1 MNPAG
6 GVANKLWPDVENS
19 SSVPPTWRRSFGATL
34 TNVPAADNERR
45 PPNRLRLKKRG
56 VLKNHSRGGDENN
69 IQTER
74 DGRGAAVTPV
84 QGSEGRGA
92 DAVRQ
97 ECPSNTDGNTERDA
111 APNEESP
118 REPIEES
125 VCSKHKP
132 NSDFLSDSGEESNS
146 ESNKNKTDFVSAY
159 KCVSCETRSGGL
171 QRLAVRA
178 AGNGSGCRV
187 NNESLQTGDS
197 SRESCR
203 EESPCVKRNRQRF
216 TAREHREES
225 AFLTE
230 DEGTDEERGTASHE
244 HSDEEESCS
253 DFIEDSPDAPEASPC
268 NHGIPELF
276 QEHGIIGLS
285 SQSFQVHFRKAVEDL
300 LTEAVKGNFLSQALY
315 EKRLPGHLAN
325 AIPAEV
331 VSKMTEEI
339 STRLDSKLSE
349 VFFVL
354 SGKIDSLIRRVA
366 RTEKSIEMSVQKLR
380 ERIEDSE
387 NCGHRENV
395 RILPIAD
402 SNPGQ
407 NAVAF
412 F

>member
-19 SSVPPTWRRSFGATL
+19 FSVPPTWRRSFGATL
-34 TNVPAADNERR
+34 TNIPAAENERR

-56 VLKNHSRGGDENN
+56 VLKNRSRGGDENN
-69 IQTER
+69 IETVR
-74 DGRGAAVTPV
+74 DGTGAAVTPV
-84 QGSEGRGA
+84 QGNAGR
-92 DAVRQ
+92 
-97 ECPSNTDGNTERDA
+97 
-111 APNEESP
+111 
-118 REPIEES
+118 
-125 VCSKHKP
+125 
-132 NSDFLSDSGEESNS
+132 
-146 ESNKNKTDFVSAY
+146 SA
-159 KCVSCETRSGGL
+159 
-171 QRLAVRA
+171 
-178 AGNGSGCRV
+178 GSRV
-187 NNESLQTGDS
+187 GNESLQRGDS
-197 SRESCR
+197 SRESGW
-203 EESPCVKRNRQRF
+203 EESPCVKRNRQCF
-216 TAREHREES
+216 IAREHREES

-230 DEGTDEERGTASHE
+230 DEGTDEECGTASHE

-253 DFIEDSPDAPEASPC
+253 DFIEDSPHAPEASPC

-285 SQSFQVHFRKAVEDL
+285 SQSFQVHFHKAVEDL
-300 LTEAVKGNFLSQALY
+300 TEEVKGNFLSQALY

-331 VSKMTEEI
+331 VSEMTEEI

-366 RTEKSIEMSVQKLR
+366 RTEKSIEMSFQKLR
-380 ERIEDSE
+380 ERIEGSE

-395 RILPIAD
+395 RILTVAD

>member
-19 SSVPPTWRRSFGATL
+19 FSVPPTWRRSFGATL
-34 TNVPAADNERR
+34 TNIPAAENERR

-56 VLKNHSRGGDENN
+56 VLKNRSRGGDENN

-84 QGSEGRGA
+84 QGNAGHGA

-97 ECPSNTDGNTERDA
+97 ECPSNTAGNAERDA
-111 APNEESP
+111 APNEESQ
-118 REPIEES
+118 RETIEEN

-132 NSDFLSDSGEESNS
+132 NSDFLNDSGEESRA
-146 ESNKNKTDFVSAY
+146 ESNKNKTQFVR
-159 KCVSCETRSGGL
+159 T
-171 QRLAVRA
+171 
-178 AGNGSGCRV
+178 AGNGSGSRV
-187 NNESLQTGDS
+187 GNVSLQRGDS
-197 SRESCR
+197 SRESGW
-203 EESPCVKRNRQRF
+203 EESPCVKRNRQCF
-216 TAREHREES
+216 IAREHREES

-230 DEGTDEERGTASHE
+230 DEGTDEERGAASHE

-253 DFIEDSPDAPEASPC
+253 DFIEDSPHAPEASPC

-300 LTEAVKGNFLSQALY
+300 LTEEVKGNFLSQALY
-315 EKRLPGHLAN
+315 EKRLPDHLAN
-325 AIPAEV
+325 TIPAEV
-331 VSKMTEEI
+331 VSEMTEEI

-380 ERIEDSE
+380 ERIEGSE

-395 RILPIAD
+395 RILTVAN

>member
-19 SSVPPTWRRSFGATL
+19 FSVPPTWRRSFGATL
-34 TNVPAADNERR
+34 TNIPAAENERR

-56 VLKNHSRGGDENN
+56 VLKNRSRGGDENN
-69 IQTER
+69 IQTVR
-74 DGRGAAVTPV
+74 DGTGAAVTPV
-84 QGSEGRGA
+84 QGNAGRDA

-97 ECPSNTDGNTERDA
+97 ECPSNTDGNAERDA

-118 REPIEES
+118 RETIEEN

-132 NSDFLSDSGEESNS
+132 NSDFLSDSGEESRA
-146 ESNKNKTDFVSAY
+146 ESNKNKTQFLR
-159 KCVSCETRSGGL
+159 T
-171 QRLAVRA
+171 
-178 AGNGSGCRV
+178 AGNGSGSRV
-187 NNESLQTGDS
+187 GNESLQRGDS
-197 SRESCR
+197 SRESGW
-203 EESPCVKRNRQRF
+203 EESPCVKRTRQCF
-216 TAREHREES
+216 IAREHREES

-230 DEGTDEERGTASHE
+230 DEGTDEERGTASLE

-253 DFIEDSPDAPEASPC
+253 DFIEDSPHAPEARPC

-276 QEHGIIGLS
+276 QDHGIIGLS
-285 SQSFQVHFRKAVEDL
+285 SQSFQVHFHKAVEDL
-300 LTEAVKGNFLSQALY
+300 LTEEVKGNFLSQALY

-331 VSKMTEEI
+331 VSEMTEEI

-380 ERIEDSE
+380 ERIEGSE

-395 RILPIAD
+395 RILTVAD